1 MATILIVDDL
11 SANRKLLV
19 ALLRCEGH
27 RLVEAA
33 DGREALTAVR
43 TKRPD
48 LVITDVLMPV
58 MDGYEFVRQLRL
70 DPATS
75 GIPVVFCTAHYGQRE
90 ARALALSSGVSY
102 VLTKPAEAEDVL
114 QIVGRA
120 LSGAAQSI
128 RPSDAPQLSTA
139 FDREHLRLI
148 TDKLSEKSEDL
159 RSANARLRALINIGL
174 ELASDRDPDRLLQ
187 NVCVAARD
195 LFGATYVTLGI
206 LDRDDRTLQR
216 FVVCGADC
224 ANWIETGDS
233 PSGILGTVVAG
244 RQTLRGENPGGDPA
258 TLQLPARHPEVQA
271 YLAAPLA
278 SPTHVYGWIC
288 LVGNEGRAF
297 NEDDEQLVIALS
309 GQVGRIYENDI
320 LYEVAK
326 KRAEELE
333 HQILERERAESAL
346 RHGRDLTQRYL
357 DTAEVILLAQD
368 IEGRITL
375 VNRYACS
382 VLGWT
387 ADELIGRDW
396 IDTCVPAQIR
406 GALRKKFHTLLR
418 GDLSIVDNP
427 ILTRAGEERLFEWRN
442 TVLRDGETV
451 IGTFSSGSDIT
462 ERKRAEE
469 EVHHRAQLSA
479 LGAAVGLS
487 LTDTDSLP
495 RALQHCAEALVTH
508 LEAASARVWTLN
520 ERDGVLELQATA
532 GRYTHRRR
540 FARTDLARPVRDR
553 ADRAGSDAAPDQHRH
568 RRSARERSG
577 MGAAGRDG
585 GVCRPSADCG
595 WPCGRRHGAL
605 CPASALGPRH
615 LGAGVGG
622 RSPGARYRTPSE
634 RRGAA
639 DRGRTHAVCVESANV
654 GIWEMDYAT
663 GVLRWSETI
672 EAQYGLRPGT
682 FGGTLEEAYD
692 RIHPDDRGSVIET
705 VSNAMKSGVDFSTQH
720 RADLARRLRAVAE
733 RSGPHSPRPGRR
745 ARTRRR
751 HFHGRHRTAQAGG
764 AVSAGPEDGSHR
776 PAGRRRGAR
785 LQQPA
790 DRDPGTLRAGA
801 GRSRSGRLVP
811 GGRSGDSD
819 RGQVRRGAHA
829 PAAGIQPQA
838 DYRADA
844 ARPEPRG
851 GRHAGHARAP
861 HRGRRDG
868 PRAPLARAGARQ
880 GRSRPGGADRHE
892 PRGQRAGRH
901 AERRDPDDRNRQR
914 RARRDLHDDASVL

>member
-1 MATILIVDDL
+1 M
-11 SANRKLLV
+11 
-19 ALLRCEGH
+19 
-27 RLVEAA
+27 
-33 DGREALTAVR
+33 
-43 TKRPD
+43 
-48 LVITDVLMPV
+48 
-58 MDGYEFVRQLRL
+58 
-70 DPATS
+70 
-75 GIPVVFCTAHYGQRE
+75 
-90 ARALALSSGVSY
+90 
-102 VLTKPAEAEDVL
+102 
-114 QIVGRA
+114 
-120 LSGAAQSI
+120 
-128 RPSDAPQLSTA
+128 
-139 FDREHLRLI
+139 
-148 TDKLSEKSEDL
+148 
-159 RSANARLRALINIGL
+159 
-174 ELASDRDPDRLLQ
+174 
-187 NVCVAARD
+187 
-195 LFGATYVTLGI
+195 
-206 LDRDDRTLQR
+206 
-216 FVVCGADC
+216 
-224 ANWIETGDS
+224 
-233 PSGILGTVVAG
+233 VAG

-520 ERDGVLELQATA
+520 EREGVLELQATA
-532 GRYTHRRR
+532 GLYTHADAAHGRIPLGQSEIGRIAQDRTPHLTNTVIGDPRVSDQEWAQREGMAAFAGHPLIVDGRVVGVMALFARHPLSDPDISALASVADHLALGIERHRSAEALRIAEERMR
-540 FARTDLARPVRDR
+540 FAL
-553 ADRAGSDAAPDQHRH
+553 Q
-568 RRSARERSG
+568 
-577 MGAAGRDG
+577 
-585 GVCRPSADCG
+585 
-595 WPCGRRHGAL
+595 
-605 CPASALGPRH
+605 
-615 LGAGVGG
+615 
-622 RSPGARYRTPSE
+622 
-634 RRGAA
+634 
-639 DRGRTHAVCVESANV
+639 SANV

-682 FGGTLEEAYD
+682 FGGTLEEAS
-692 RIHPDDRGSVIET
+692 R
-705 VSNAMKSGVDFSTQH
+705 
-720 RADLARRLRAVAE
+720 
-733 RSGPHSPRPGRR
+733 PHSSRR
-745 ARTRRR
+745 SRVR
-751 HFHGRHRTAQAGG
+751 
-764 AVSAGPEDGSHR
+764 
-776 PAGRRRGAR
+776 
-785 LQQPA
+785 
-790 DRDPGTLRAGA
+790 DRDREQ
-801 GRSRSGRLVP
+801 RHE
-811 GGRSGDSD
+811 
-819 RGQVRRGAHA
+819 VRRGLL
-829 PAAGIQPQA
+829 
-838 DYRADA
+838 DA
-844 ARPEPRG
+844 APGHPGPTAPCG
-851 GRHAGHARAP
+851 G
-861 HRGRRDG
+861 
-868 PRAPLARAGARQ
+868 
-880 GRSRPGGADRHE
+880 
-892 PRGQRAGRH
+892 
-901 AERRDPDDRNRQR
+901 
-914 RARRDLHDDASVL
+914 